1 MMLWQRGPKNERSD
15 EEYPKI
21 GRARILNPDKLAPIH
36 KLDHA
41 FIPKERPS
49 PIFDNDVE
57 ITPKNWFNKRNQM
70 GNKRNQNSKTP
81 HGCWHGI
88 MTKNKQFPHGQ
99 LLMKQ

>member
-21 GRARILNPDKLAPIH
+21 GRARTLNPDKLAPIH

-57 ITPKNWFNKRNQM
+57 ITPENWFNNGKQ
-70 GNKRNQNSKTP
+70 KESKLKDTA
-81 HGCWHGI
+81 W
-88 MTKNKQFPHGQ
+88 
-99 LLMKQ
+99 LLAWNYDKEQAIPSWAAFNEAITW